1 MSPCRLRVHPA
12 RIPGLLDENHPLL
25 FPRRVR
31 AVPCLHYSPAAADA
45 RVR

>member
-1 MSPCRLRVHPA
+1 MSPCRLRIHPA
-12 RIPGLLDENHPLL
+12 RSTGLWDKNPPLL
-25 FPRRVR
+25 SLSRVR